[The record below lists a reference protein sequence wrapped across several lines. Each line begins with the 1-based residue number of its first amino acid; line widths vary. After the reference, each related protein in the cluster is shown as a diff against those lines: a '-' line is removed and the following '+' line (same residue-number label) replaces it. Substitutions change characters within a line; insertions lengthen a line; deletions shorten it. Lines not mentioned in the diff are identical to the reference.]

1 MQWLLEFA
9 TAVTWL
15 FPESCC
21 LCEVFLKTTWR
32 AQRSVNLQGHVLLWS
47 PISPSA
53 ATTFLHGAPR
63 LRGGEKLGV
72 DGSIP
77 GLIWRRILDATW
89 VQIVNVAFSWA
100 LFGKEAWWRHRHS
113 GWLEERDDVITRRRR
128 EGPALPV
135 QWKENA
141 LLKYAFLYFFSKR
154 RKDRENINKLIL
166 STIISR
172 R

>member
-1 MQWLLEFA
+1 MQEIQKCKQRETHHVIKMQWLLEFA

-21 LCEVFLKTTWR
+21 SGEVFLKTTRR
-32 AQRSVNLQGHVLLWS
+32 AQRSVYLQGHVLLWS

-53 ATTFLHGAPR
+53 ATTFLHGAPG

-89 VQIVNVAFSWA
+89 VWIVNVAFSWA
-100 LFGKEAWWRHRHS
+100 LFGKEAWWRHRRS

-128 EGPALPV
+128 EGPCPPHPTKRKRTVKTRVSL
-135 QWKENA
+135 
-141 LLKYAFLYFFSKR
+141 FFF
-154 RKDRENINKLIL
+154 
-166 STIISR
+166 
-172 R
+172 